1 MLAQWAF
8 RTYYC
13 LQHELLKINITDIY
27 VLLMQNHA
35 FYEMFKFKIF
45 IKFYLSG
52 VKKNL
57 LALANTYS
65 YQNSLYIPLFD
76 YIFSIL
82 KNAELYE
89 I

>member
-35 FYEMFKFKIF
+35 FYEMF
-45 IKFYLSG
+45 
-52 VKKNL
+52 
-57 LALANTYS
+57 
-65 YQNSLYIPLFD
+65 
-76 YIFSIL
+76 
-82 KNAELYE
+82 
-89 I
+89 